1 MLITKL
7 LGHKFRADE
16 FESCSVSTGG
26 GMTGGF
32 RDVTLRREKDGRATV
47 TVRHKEW
54 HYEREEKTVYEASE
68 EAFAHVAELVNKYDL
83 HTASKRRMSRIRILD
98 GDTTTVS
105 FHFGKRYFSLRQLQR
120 KSASARKGYR
130 EVIDYLNSLPGGEG
144 VTTREPQ
151 QLRLLVDGYNLM
163 FTVEDAFD
171 EKLDAILCEDELT
184 VTRFEDCGIVLC
196 TGEAP
201 ETAESMKN
209 VAGEGTAETVES
221 TGTAEHVEA
230 AKPVT
235 VQTAAPCDL
244 VYDPASRSYIVLYAE
259 HTFSEPVW
267 LLAKHDGYAKTAA
280 PLVEKM
286 NGKYRFYKN

>member
-1 MLITKL
+1 MILPRL
-7 LGHKFRADE
+7 FGHKFRADE

-32 RDVTLRREKDGRATV
+32 CNTELRREKDGRATV

-54 HYEREEKTVYEASE
+54 HYEREEKTVYPASE
-68 EAFAHVAELVNKYDL
+68 EAFAHVAELVNRYGL
-83 HTASKRRMSRIRILD
+83 YAASKRRMSRIRILD

-105 FHFGKRYFSLRQLQR
+105 FHFGKRYFSIRQLQR
-120 KSASARKGYR
+120 KWPSARKGYR
-130 EVIDYLNSLPGGEG
+130 EVIDFLNSLPGGEG

-163 FTVEDAFD
+163 YKVEDAFD
-171 EKLDAILCEDELT
+171 GKLDAILCENELA

-201 ETAESMKN
+201 ERVSVAADDAE
-209 VAGEGTAETVES
+209 TTETVEL
-221 TGTAEHVEA
+221 TTI
-230 AKPVT
+230 
-235 VQTAAPCDL
+235 QTAAPCDL
-244 VYDPASRSYIVLYAE
+244 VYDPASRNYIVLYAE
-259 HTFSEPVW
+259 HTFSKPVW
-267 LLAKHDGYAKTAA
+267 LLAKHDGYAKSAV

-286 NGKYRFYKN
+286 QGKYSFYAN

>member
-16 FESCSVSTGG
+16 FESCMVSTGG
-26 GMTGGF
+26 GMTGGYQS
-32 RDVTLRREKDGRATV
+32 TELRREKDGSATL
-47 TVRHKEW
+47 TERHKEW
-54 HYEREEKTVYEASE
+54 HYEREEKTVFPVSE
-68 EAFAHVAELVNKYDL
+68 ETFAHVAELVNKYDL
-83 HTASKRRMSRIRILD
+83 YTASKRRMSRIQILD

-105 FHFGKRYFSLRQLQR
+105 FHFGKRYFSIRQLQR
-120 KSASARKGYR
+120 KWPSARKGYR
-130 EVIDYLNSLPGGEG
+130 EVIEYLNSIPHGEG
-144 VTTREPQ
+144 VTTREKQ
-151 QLRLLVDGYNLM
+151 RLRLLLGGYNLM

-171 EKLDAILCEDELT
+171 EKLDEILCEDELE
-184 VTRFEDCGIVLC
+184 VSRYEDCGIVLY

-201 ETAESMKN
+201 EN
-209 VAGEGTAETVES
+209 
-221 TGTAEHVEA
+221 AEHVEA

-244 VYDPASRSYIVLYAE
+244 VYDPVGRSVIVLYAE

>member
-32 RDVTLRREKDGRATV
+32 YDVTLRREKDGRATV

-130 EVIDYLNSLPGGEG
+130 EVIDYLNSLPCGEG

-171 EKLDAILCEDELT
+171 EKLDAILCEDELA

-201 ETAESMKN
+201 ETI
-209 VAGEGTAETVES
+209 
-221 TGTAEHVEA
+221 EHVEA

-244 VYDPASRSYIVLYAE
+244 IYDPVSRSVIVLYAE

>member
-54 HYEREEKTVYEASE
+54 HYEREEKTVYPASE
-68 EAFAHVAELVNKYDL
+68 EAFAHVAELVNRYGL
-83 HTASKRRMSRIRILD
+83 YAASKRRMSRIRILD

-120 KSASARKGYR
+120 KWPSARKGYT
-130 EVIDYLNSLPGGEG
+130 EVIEYLNSLPSGEG

-171 EKLDAILCEDELT
+171 EKLDAILCEDELA
-184 VTRFEDCGIVLC
+184 VTHFEDCGIVLY

-201 ETAESMKN
+201 ER
-209 VAGEGTAETVES
+209 AGEPTTI
-221 TGTAEHVEA
+221 
-230 AKPVT
+230 
-235 VQTAAPCDL
+235 QTAAPCSL
-244 VYDPASRSYIVLYAE
+244 VYDPASRSIILLYAE
-259 HTFSEPVW
+259 HTFSAPVW

-280 PLVEKM
+280 PLVEKT

>member
-54 HYEREEKTVYEASE
+54 HYEREEKTVCEASE

-83 HTASKRRMSRIRILD
+83 HTASKRRMSKIQLLD

-105 FHFGKRYFSLRQLQR
+105 FHFGKRYFSIHQLQR
-120 KSASARKGYR
+120 MWPSGRKGYLEMIR
-130 EVIDYLNSLPGGEG
+130 YMNSLADGEG

-151 QLRLLVDGYNLM
+151 TLRLLLDGYNLM

-171 EKLDAILCEDELT
+171 EKLDEILCEDELE
-184 VTRFEDCGIVLC
+184 VSRYEDCGIVLY

-201 ETAESMKN
+201 ETAE
-209 VAGEGTAETVES
+209 
-221 TGTAEHVEA
+221 HVED

-244 VYDPASRSYIVLYAE
+244 VYDPVGRSVIVLYAE

-267 LLAKHDGYAKTAA
+267 LLAKHDGHAKTAA

-286 NGKYRFYKN
+286 NGKYRFCKN